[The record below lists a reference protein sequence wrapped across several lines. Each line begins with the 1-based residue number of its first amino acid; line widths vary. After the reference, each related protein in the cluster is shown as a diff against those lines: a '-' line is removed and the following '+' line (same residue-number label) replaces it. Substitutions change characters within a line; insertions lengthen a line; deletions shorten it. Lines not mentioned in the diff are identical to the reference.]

1 MTKYNK
7 YGAAHKNP
15 TFINGVGTPIMK
27 TDLIDRLKVEVQD
40 AKNRRQPK
48 LWAFWHYNANQMQFM
63 DDNKQFCM
71 MEDLYKQQGFNYN
84 PNTSKDMP
92 ELAKELGSLNARRNI
107 YWNPKPKNKDLPL
120 DPLSM
125 MVGERMNGAGE
136 FVILEFTI

>member
-1 MTKYNK
+1 M
-7 YGAAHKNP
+7 KNQENQNT
-15 TFINGVGTPIMK
+15 TFHNGVGTPIMK

-48 LWAFWHYNANQMQFM
+48 LWAFWHYNSNQMQFM
-63 DDNKQFCM
+63 DENKQFRM
-71 MEDLYKQQGFNYN
+71 MKDLYKQQGFNYN
-84 PNTSKDMP
+84 PDTSKDMP

-107 YWNPKPKNKDLPL
+107 YLNTSSKSNDLPL

-125 MVGERMNGAGE
+125 MVAGRMNGAGE